1 MSYVRF
7 GEDGSDVYVYC
18 SVLGSFVCD
27 YCLLENRRG
36 FSSFT
41 RSGMIAHLQKHIE
54 AGHVVPSEAIERLQ
68 EEIETEGDEY
78 KQEEANGESDN

>member
-1 MSYVRF
+1 MSYARF
-7 GEDGSDVYVYC
+7 GEGDVYVYC
-18 SVLGSFVCD
+18 STPGSFICD
-27 YCLLENRRG
+27 FCRLSGYG
-36 FSSFT
+36 DFHSTT
-41 RSGMIAHLQKHIE
+41 RSGMITHLEQHIE